1 MAAPN
6 PQLEAALQQFAHQP
20 GVTPQ
25 QIAEL
30 RSAVTGS
37 PTLLRDLN
45 ADAAQ
50 GHLNGFALSPPGPP
64 SIGRYDVAGR
74 TIHLPPEVF
83 TGAAPANSDLRASL
97 RLQDMSLRFAQVPSV
112 TTDMVENLQR
122 TINESPALV
131 ERFKEAVRSES
142 TSSRHLMS
150 FDLHTQG
157 VAGGSYN
164 PNTRS
169 MNLVPSSL
177 AGGTFDQH
185 NMSFVLGHEME
196 HGFNRVR
203 SQQAR
208 ATFDGQARQI
218 ASDVNPINDYTA
230 PSLALLQANRRDEAE
245 AHIAGWNAMLS
256 HEKQRSGNPNAGLQE
271 MWNNANRGRVA
282 DFLELDAGNHP
293 VAKAGLAFSAD
304 GTLPSTQAN
313 VAAMGRH
320 YFDQPP
326 AGTPGMPAQ
335 DTMSLG
341 PHGHSDYAN
350 NYGAGIVARA
360 IWFERTVAVPKHGGA
375 SRMHLNLHQLG
386 VNEKLM
392 EENGI
397 YIVPNSTASQAYFD
411 TSTHPPTAGRFDH
424 TFDGPNKHQHLPVD
438 APGQAAKQ
446 APGFPHDV
454 SASSQT
460 PAPAAPN
467 TMDEHPILLQSQAAV
482 DRLDRSLGRTPDEAS
497 ARMSASLARLACESG
512 LTRIDHVVLSRRTD
526 TAPEGENVFVV
537 QGRLDDPAHLTAHMK
552 TTTATQ
558 TPVQESLQRLY
569 EVDRTMAQQA
579 QSVSQEPQ
587 SQAESQRRSMTM

>member
-1 MAAPN
+1 
-6 PQLEAALQQFAHQP
+6 
-20 GVTPQ
+20 
-25 QIAEL
+25 
-30 RSAVTGS
+30 
-37 PTLLRDLN
+37 
-45 ADAAQ
+45 
-50 GHLNGFALSPPGPP
+50 
-64 SIGRYDVAGR
+64 
-74 TIHLPPEVF
+74 
-83 TGAAPANSDLRASL
+83 
-97 RLQDMSLRFAQVPSV
+97 
-112 TTDMVENLQR
+112 
-122 TINESPALV
+122 
-131 ERFKEAVRSES
+131 
-142 TSSRHLMS
+142 
-150 FDLHTQG
+150 
-157 VAGGSYN
+157 
-164 PNTRS
+164 
-169 MNLVPSSL
+169 
-177 AGGTFDQH
+177 
-185 NMSFVLGHEME
+185 
-196 HGFNRVR
+196 
-203 SQQAR
+203 
-208 ATFDGQARQI
+208 
-218 ASDVNPINDYTA
+218 
-230 PSLALLQANRRDEAE
+230 
-245 AHIAGWNAMLS
+245 
-256 HEKQRSGNPNAGLQE
+256 
-271 MWNNANRGRVA
+271 
-282 DFLELDAGNHP
+282 
-293 VAKAGLAFSAD
+293 
-304 GTLPSTQAN
+304 
-313 VAAMGRH
+313 
-320 YFDQPP
+320 
-326 AGTPGMPAQ
+326 MPAQ